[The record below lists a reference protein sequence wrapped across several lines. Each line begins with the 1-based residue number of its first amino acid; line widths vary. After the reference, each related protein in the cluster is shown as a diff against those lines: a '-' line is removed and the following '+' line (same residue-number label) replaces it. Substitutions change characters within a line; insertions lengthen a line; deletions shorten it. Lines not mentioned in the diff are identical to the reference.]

1 MNDQRIDALEAPH
14 EILGLPPDER
24 DPVRIVEAA
33 AIRLRA
39 VQQSGG
45 TQREVRQTVE
55 ALIRMAREAMLRA
68 GRRD

>member
-1 MNDQRIDALEAPH
+1 MNDQRLDALEAPH

-55 ALIRMAREAMLRA
+55 ALIRMAREAMLRN
-68 GRRD
+68 GRPD